1 MRSSVSA
8 VCSAQWSAKALFPL
22 DEPLFPWDQPSRA
35 LKGLPT
41 PKRCR
46 WWSRSR
52 WPWQRFSDNESEA
65 PSCLPLS
72 TKPTIMMIMLG
83 RVWKMTRLRKAK
95 NMQIVATKPDSTF
108 PHFVSLVGWCGKV
121 YIGKPLPCGKVCIY
135 INTTT
140 HQIPQKLVRCS
151 TFWWM
156 WTYVMYI
163 HNIVYSTGYC
173 W

>member
-1 MRSSVSA
+1 MQSSA
-8 VCSAQWSAKALFPL
+8 VCCAQWSAKALFPL

-52 WPWQRFSDNESEA
+52 WPWQRFSDNESQA
-65 PSCLPLS
+65 PSDLTLS

-121 YIGKPLPCGKVCIY
+121 YIGKPLPCGKVCISTPLHTKYHRNWSVVVHFGECRHMLCTY
-135 INTTT
+135 I
-140 HQIPQKLVRCS
+140 I
-151 TFWWM
+151 
-156 WTYVMYI
+156 
-163 HNIVYSTGYC
+163 
-173 W
+173 